1 MRALAEIAQIATAR
15 APSSARDL
23 SSTDGGRVLQRRRD
37 DADDDDLLA
46 LCAAAT
52 VPAGDPRRRCV
63 DGLCVA
69 RSSLP
74 EPHAFWS
81 EHVAPSLPA
90 VFTGCISH
98 WPALERWSNAYLRE
112 TLRNTACHVALT
124 PDGLAD
130 AVVDGVF
137 VKPLEARLPFSALLE
152 ALETPLYSA
161 TGAARRA
168 VHYCS
173 HQDSSLTAELA
184 PLVGD
189 VEASLGWAD
198 AAFGRPPSAVNFWMG
213 EDAARTT
220 VHADLYDNLYAVV
233 RGTKVFTLL
242 PPQEGASLRRR
253 PYRSATY
260 ARDDDG
266 GEGASGLR
274 LVADEPRT
282 TVHWASVDLECD
294 EGAALRPIIATVR
307 AGEVLYLP
315 ALWWHAVSQRGDD
328 GGATVAVNYWYRAAA
343 LGDDVAAAADSVKV
357 LASAR

>member
-1 MRALAEIAQIATAR
+1 MSDE
-15 APSSARDL
+15 RD
-23 SSTDGGRVLQRRRD
+23 TDD
-37 DADDDDLLA
+37 SDDDDLLA
-46 LCAAAT
+46 LCAAAA

-98 WPALERWSNAYLRE
+98 WPALERWSNAYLRD
-112 TLRNTACHVALT
+112 TLRDTACHVALT

-137 VKPLEARLPFSALLE
+137 VKPLEARLPFSALID

-184 PLVGD
+184 PLVDD

-253 PYRSATY
+253 PYRSLH
-260 ARDDDG
+260 R
-266 GEGASGLR
+266 LR
-274 LVADEPRT
+274 LHGP
-282 TVHWASVDLECD
+282 L
-294 EGAALRPIIATVR
+294 AA
-307 AGEVLYLP
+307 G
-315 ALWWHAVSQRGDD
+315 
-328 GGATVAVNYWYRAAA
+328 
-343 LGDDVAAAADSVKV
+343 
-357 LASAR
+357 